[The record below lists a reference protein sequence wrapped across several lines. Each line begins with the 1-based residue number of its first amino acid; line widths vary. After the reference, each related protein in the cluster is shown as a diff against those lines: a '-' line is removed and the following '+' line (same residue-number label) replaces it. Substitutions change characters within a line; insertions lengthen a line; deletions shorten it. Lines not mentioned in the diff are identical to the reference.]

1 MDTIG
6 REIDLHRLDLH
17 YAATRVAD
25 AGASR
30 QLTASLQRCGQLVPC
45 VVVPEPGGPRQ
56 VLIDGY
62 RRVDALHRLGRDTVS
77 VECWPCDLTTALI
90 NLLVRQQN
98 RGFAAIEQALVL
110 RELAL
115 RENLSQREIAART
128 GRDVSWVNRR
138 LQLLMGLPDSVLL
151 AVRAGDLSSW
161 AASRIVVPLARANS
175 EHAERLL
182 QVLGRERLSTRD
194 LTQWFEHYQSG
205 SHAMRERMVAHPRL
219 LLRALEA
226 RQAERGSTALREGP
240 DGMAVSELRQ
250 IEALIARLRR
260 RVPSLQPVPE
270 SLVSAMPRVT
280 AALAALDNAITWS
293 ITHDTSRDL
302 FERARAEGA
311 GSHPA

>member
-1 MDTIG
+1 MDTIS
-6 REIDLHRLDLH
+6 REIDLHRLDLR

-30 QLTASLQRCGQLVPC
+30 QLRASLERCGQLVPC
-45 VVVPEPGGPRQ
+45 VVVPEPGGPGV

-62 RRVDALHRLGRDTVS
+62 RRVDALYRLGRDTVS

-98 RGFAAIEQALVL
+98 LGFAAIEQALVL

-138 LQLLMGLPDSVLL
+138 LQLLVGLPDSVLA

-205 SHAMRERMVAHPRL
+205 SHAMRERMVEHPRL
-219 LLRALEA
+219 LLRALEE
-226 RQAERGSTALREGP
+226 RQVARGSAALREGAE
-240 DGMAVSELRQ
+240 GIAAGEIRQ

-260 RVPSLQPVPE
+260 RVPSMQPVPE
-270 SLVSAMPRVT
+270 ALVRAMPRVT

-302 FERARAEGA
+302 FERARAEGS